1 MGCMKSNTKSQ
12 RGRRGL
18 VWLALAA
25 VVWLGAC
32 RQDMFDQ
39 PRTRPLRR
47 SEFFG
52 DGRSARPPVA
62 GSVARGQLHDDPHLY
77 TGRVN
82 GALVTTFP
90 FPVSREVLERG
101 HERYNIFCAPCHDRV
116 GNGNGMVVRR
126 GFRAPPSFH
135 IDRLRAAPAGHYFD
149 VITNGFGAM
158 PDYAAQ
164 IPAHDRWAIIAYIRA
179 LQLSQRAAPADV
191 PTDVLKQLPEA
202 AQ

>member
-1 MGCMKSNTKSQ
+1 MGFMKSNT
-12 RGRRGL
+12 RGGRAL

-47 SEFFG
+47 SEFFS

-62 GSVARGQLHDDPHLY
+62 GTVARGELRDDPHLY

-90 FPVSREVLERG
+90 FPVSGEVLERG
-101 HERYNIFCAPCHDRV
+101 RGRYNIFCAPCHDRV
-116 GNGNGMVVRR
+116 GNGNGMIVRR

-135 IDRLRAAPAGHYFD
+135 IDRLRAAPVGHYFD
-149 VITNGFGAM
+149 VVTNGFGAM

-164 IPAHDRWAIIAYIRA
+164 IPAHDRWAVIAYIRA
-179 LQLSQRAAPADV
+179 LQLSQRATPADV
-191 PTDVLKQLPEA
+191 PPAVLKQLPEA